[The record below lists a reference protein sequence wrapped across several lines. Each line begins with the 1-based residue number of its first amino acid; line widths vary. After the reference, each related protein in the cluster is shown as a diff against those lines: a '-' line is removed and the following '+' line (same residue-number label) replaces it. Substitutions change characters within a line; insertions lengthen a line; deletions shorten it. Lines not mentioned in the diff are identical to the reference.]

1 MPDEGAPFQR
11 YRVAVRPEWL
21 DYNGHMHDA
30 SYAEVLS
37 DANELLFDDLD
48 LGEAYREAS
57 GNAYYTVETH
67 IRFLAECTL
76 GQTLTASTLL
86 VSADAK
92 RIHLHTEVSND
103 EGLAATGES
112 FYVHVDPSVGRSV
125 ELTGARLERLLA
137 MRDEHAALPRP
148 DHLGRGVA
156 ERRTGA
162 ST

>member
-1 MPDEGAPFQR
+1 MPEGAPFRR
-11 YRVAVRPEWL
+11 YRAEVRAEWL

-48 LGEAYREAS
+48 LGEVYRAAS
-57 GNAYYTVETH
+57 GKAYYTDETH
-67 IRFLAECTL
+67 IRFLAECTE
-76 GQTLTASTLL
+76 GQTLTATTLL

-103 EGLAATGES
+103 VGLAATGES
-112 FYVHVDPSVGRSV
+112 FYVHVDSSIGRAV
-125 ELTGARLERLLA
+125 ELDEPRLGSLLA
-137 MRDEHAALPRP
+137 LRDEHDSLPRP

-156 ERRTGA
+156 ERRTR
-162 ST
+162 SSS

>member
-1 MPDEGAPFQR
+1 MPEGAPFRR
-11 YRVAVRPEWL
+11 YRAEVRAEWL

-48 LGEAYREAS
+48 LGEVYRAAS
-57 GNAYYTVETH
+57 GKAYYTVETH
-67 IRFLAECTL
+67 IRFLAECTQ

-112 FYVHVDPSVGRSV
+112 FYVHVDPSIGRAA
-125 ELTGARLERLLA
+125 ELDEPRLGSLLA
-137 MRDEHAALPRP
+137 LRDEHEALPRP

-156 ERRTGA
+156 ERRTR
-162 ST
+162 SSS

>member
-1 MPDEGAPFQR
+1 MPEGAPFRR
-11 YRVAVRPEWL
+11 YRAEVRAEWL

-37 DANELLFDDLD
+37 DANELLFDGLD
-48 LGEAYREAS
+48 LGEDYRAAS
-57 GNAYYTVETH
+57 GKAYYTVETH
-67 IRFLAECTL
+67 IRFLAECTQ

-112 FYVHVDPSVGRSV
+112 FYVHVDPSIGRAV
-125 ELTGARLERLLA
+125 ELDEPRARLTAGSARRA
-137 MRDEHAALPRP
+137 RGAAPARPPRS
-148 DHLGRGVA
+148 RMVA
-156 ERRTGA
+156 ERRTR
-162 ST
+162 SSS